1 MAPEPCPGRAQ
12 GFTLLEVLIALIIF
26 ALAFGVLAQTMQT
39 GLRQSQAAGDT
50 TTAVLLARSL
60 LSEVGVDVPLAP
72 GIYEGAMEPN
82 FRWQAE
88 VRPAEIARSEQGS
101 MLYRVR
107 ISVAWG
113 EIGREQ
119 EVAISSLRIGP
130 APP

>member
-39 GLRQSQAAGDT
+39 GLRQSQVAEDT
-50 TTAVLLARSL
+50 ATAVLLARSL

-72 GIYEGAMEPN
+72 GMYEGAMEPD

-88 VRPAEIARSEQGS
+88 VRPAAIARADQGS

-107 ISVAWG
+107 IRVAWG